1 MTIEELKNICDK
13 LLCVTIC
20 RYYDYHVK
28 TNYKNDNG
36 DDCLYFNNYNMPE
49 ESVLI
54 YNSYVIRY
62 ADIKKLYTNKD
73 NEITIIYNDN
83 GNECNM
89 TFEPVYR
96 S

>member
-1 MTIEELKNICDK
+1 MTIDEFKTIAKNAQGILFGFYVYNLELEYNNGEGFAVYNLICDEPDEAP
-13 LLCVTIC
+13 T
-20 RYYDYHVK
+20 
-28 TNYKNDNG
+28 
-36 DDCLYFNNYNMPE
+36 
-49 ESVLI
+49 
-54 YNSYVIRY
+54 VIRY